1 MKRMFFI
8 LSVFA
13 LGAVALNAQPIAVG
27 ETAPS
32 FSLKNIDGST
42 VALSDYTNEKGVFV
56 IFSCNPCPYVQA
68 YEERMIRL
76 HQEFAP
82 QGIPV
87 VLINPNDPVAQPADS
102 FDEMKKRAAEKKY
115 PFPYL
120 ADEGQLIY
128 PAYGA
133 SRTPEVFLLKNMG
146 DGSFVVTYTGTIDD
160 NYQDQ
165 SAVEEHYAANA
176 ARSLLEGKDPDPAT
190 TKAIGCGI
198 KARE

>member
-1 MKRMFFI
+1 MKRLFFI

-32 FSLKNIDGST
+32 FSLKNIDGNT

-87 VLINPNDPVAQPADS
+87 VLINPNAPVSQPADS
-102 FDEMKKRAAEKKY
+102 SDAKKMGAAEKNF
-115 PFPYL
+115 PFPPL
-120 ADEGQLIY
+120 ADEGQQIY
-128 PAYGA
+128 PACGA
-133 SRTPEVFLLKNMG
+133 PRPPEVFLVKNMG
-146 DGSFVVTYTGTIDD
+146 DEIFVATYPGTIDD
-160 NYQDQ
+160 NYQDE
-165 SAVEEHYAANA
+165 SE
-176 ARSLLEGKDPDPAT
+176 
-190 TKAIGCGI
+190 
-198 KARE
+198 

>member
-8 LSVFA
+8 LSVFV

-115 PFPYL
+115 PFPYI

-133 SRTPEVFLLKNMG
+133 SRTPEVFLLKNRG

-160 NYQDQ
+160 NYQDE
-165 SAVEEHYAANA
+165 SAVEEHFAANA

>member
-1 MKRMFFI
+1 MFFI

-82 QGIPV
+82 
-87 VLINPNDPVAQPADS
+87 
-102 FDEMKKRAAEKKY
+102 
-115 PFPYL
+115 
-120 ADEGQLIY
+120 
-128 PAYGA
+128 
-133 SRTPEVFLLKNMG
+133 
-146 DGSFVVTYTGTIDD
+146 
-160 NYQDQ
+160 
-165 SAVEEHYAANA
+165 
-176 ARSLLEGKDPDPAT
+176 
-190 TKAIGCGI
+190 
-198 KARE
+198 

>member
-76 HQEFAP
+76 NQEFAP
-82 QGIPV
+82 QGVPV

-133 SRTPEVFLLKNMG
+133 SRTPEVFLLKNRG

-160 NYQDQ
+160 NYQDE
-165 SAVEEHYAANA
+165 SAVEEHFAANA